1 MNQFDPHSVAQENL
15 LQFRENPYP
24 GRGIIVG
31 LDETGKYLVQVY
43 WIMGR
48 SENSRN
54 RVFVSGENGLLSTEA
69 ADPSKVKDPSL
80 IIYNAMGEEKGQYV
94 VSNGHQ
100 TDAVIAGI
108 VNDGVLESY
117 GRLGITFAGVMRSWT
132 YEPDAPNFTSRI
144 TAVSSWWLFGEEIR
158 PFSKMSILRKSPWH
172 DGCDRHL
179 YEFEGHCPGFGHCI
193 TTYSGDGDP
202 LPSFEGEPVLLSL
215 VGSAEEIAATYWK
228 TLNNE
233 NKVSLA
239 VKFISMEGSSQTVIY
254 NKYKQVD

>member
-1 MNQFDPHSVAQENL
+1 MNKSDLDTIALNNYASL
-15 LQFRENPYP
+15 CRNPYP

-31 LDETGKYLVQVY
+31 LDETGQYLVQLY

-48 SENSRN
+48 SANSRN
-54 RVFVSGENGLLSTEA
+54 RIFTLGENGLVATEA
-69 ADPSKVKDPSL
+69 ADPSKVEDPSL

-117 GRLGITFAGVMRSWT
+117 GRLGVTFAGVMRSWT
-132 YEPDAPNFTSRI
+132 YEPDMPNFTSRI
-144 TAVSSWWLFGEEIR
+144 TAVSSWWLFGKEIR

-179 YEFEGHCPGFGHCI
+179 YEFEGHGPGFGHCI

-202 LPSFEGEPVLLSL
+202 LPSFQGEPILLPL
-215 VGSAEEIAATYWK
+215 VGSKNKIAETYWNA
-228 TLNNE
+228 LNVYNT
-233 NKVSLA
+233 VSLA
-239 VKFISMEGSSQTVIY
+239 VKFIPKDGASETVII
-254 NKYKQVD
+254 NKYCKV